1 MGGSYVHEYFSH
13 LLTHSVHWVA
23 LDEIDN
29 THLVTA
35 LSTPDVD
42 DDVTVRELRQ
52 SLRDD
57 GLATAE
63 GARNSGG
70 TTLHT
75 TMDH

>member
-1 MGGSYVHEYFSH
+1 MY
-13 LLTHSVHWVA
+13 
-23 LDEIDN
+23 
-29 THLVTA
+29 LVTA
-35 LSTPDVD
+35 LSASNVYN
-42 DDVTVRELRQ
+42 DVTVRELRQ